1 MQAIER
7 WRTSLQNARKH
18 AIYLS
23 SVTGKEGQYCG
34 TLWWV
39 LTIYTNHAHQRLCP
53 NTFTFKER
61 PGATWKIIGFLIY
74 FCFQFALPHLRKTK
88 GNIINMSSLVA
99 QIGQPG
105 AVAYVASKVNLLCF

>member
-1 MQAIER
+1 MR
-7 WRTSLQNARKH
+7 
-18 AIYLS
+18 
-23 SVTGKEGQYCG
+23 
-34 TLWWV
+34 WV
-39 LTIYTNHAHQRLCP
+39 LTKYTNQPSQRLCP

-61 PGATWKIIGFLIY
+61 PGATWKIIGFLIS

-105 AVAYVASKVNLLCF
+105 AVAYVASKVNLLCFLAHAGLFCSLRKCTIF